1 MSTKRVRNNNNKT
14 VKIKNL
20 VDTLTQEDKKELC
33 KKLPS
38 TLDNKFNY
46 LLSNFTYNLK
56 SITIS

>member
-38 TLDNKFNY
+38 TLE
-46 LLSNFTYNLK
+46 
-56 SITIS
+56 